1 MKIIQII
8 TIALLFSA
16 CSQKAATV
24 KKYYRLTTEATTA
37 VTTKIDSTLWIKR
50 PEAHSIL
57 GNRPMVATDEAG
69 ALQQLI
75 HHAWIESPKILLQ
88 ELLSTHAQSQWH
100 TVTSERPKD
109 VPYHQLH
116 SRITAFEKD
125 NNVARISMQFTLI
138 DQAGALLKQQSLTTS
153 QDITGNSY
161 ADFAS
166 AMGQALVKLLTQL
179 ELTP

>member
-8 TIALLFSA
+8 IIALLLAA
-16 CSQKAATV
+16 CGQKAATV
-24 KKYYRLTTEATTA
+24 KKYYRLTTEPTTA
-37 VTTKIDSTLWIKR
+37 FTKQIDSTLWIKR

-69 ALQQLI
+69 ALQQLS

-88 ELLSTHAQSQWH
+88 ELLANHAQSQWD

-116 SRITAFEKD
+116 SRITAFEKN

-138 DQAGALLKQQSLTTS
+138 DQEGVLIKQQSLSAT
-153 QDITGNSY
+153 QEIIGNSY

-166 AMGQALVKLLTQL
+166 AMGQAFTQLLSQL
-179 ELTP
+179 ELIP